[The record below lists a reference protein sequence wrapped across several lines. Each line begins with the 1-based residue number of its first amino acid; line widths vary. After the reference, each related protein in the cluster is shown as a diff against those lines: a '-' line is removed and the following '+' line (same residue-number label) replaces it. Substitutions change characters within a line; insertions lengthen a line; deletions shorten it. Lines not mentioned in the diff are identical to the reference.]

1 MPHSAPRPELTPSA
15 SGAESAGGGRVRGVG
30 PVTDLHMVRD
40 GGVRV
45 EEDARDEQ
53 VPLQGKPFVFS
64 GAGLSNFKSFWLS
77 L

>member
-1 MPHSAPRPELTPSA
+1 
-15 SGAESAGGGRVRGVG
+15 
-30 PVTDLHMVRD
+30 MVRD

-64 GAGLSNFKSFWLS
+64 GAGLSN
-77 L
+77 

>member
-1 MPHSAPRPELTPSA
+1 M
-15 SGAESAGGGRVRGVG
+15 RGVG

-45 EEDARDEQ
+45 EEDARNEQ
-53 VPLQGKPFVFS
+53 IPLQGKPFVFS
-64 GAGLSNFKSFWLS
+64 GAGLSNLKSFWLS